1 MRNDM
6 NIKKIILAAA
16 LLTSFSCFAAQQTP
30 APVPVPQPTNGQT
43 TPATP
48 VAKPSMADYC
58 KEHTC

>member
-1 MRNDM
+1 M

-16 LLTSFSCFAAQQTP
+16 LLTSFSCFAAQPTP
-30 APVPVPQPTNGQT
+30 PPAPQPTNGQA

-48 VAKPSMADYC
+48 VVKPSMADYC